1 METSQNT
8 FNQGNILNNLD
19 IFNNQKVTET
29 INNLNSIANQETAIV
44 EDISSIPNTDLNQNK
59 EGEAPYTF
67 VGDFNFSNSGATTE
81 LKNTNVDLFINN
93 NQNTLNSETANT
105 QVITQNPIEV
115 PKTENLN
122 TNFDLGNLNSN
133 LPGKEEKYTFDGNIF
148 DINNNNTLTE
158 QNYSDNA
165 NIFGNNNFNFEG
177 NNNFNADLLNAYTF
191 GELGQNAQ
199 PTLENPQTNFTE
211 NQNVYHEHN
220 SEQPKIEN
228 EQTNL
233 NTNNI
238 IGNEN
243 KENEN
248 LLSTINNDINIKSP
262 FEAIKEN
269 KTLLLENKPTIE
281 NNNNGEEKLES
292 FPGIKNENEKKEE
305 EINTNILPNENNQN
319 QNKNDIQLNNNILN
333 NIEEPPKVEENK
345 LVDISDEIKE
355 IKEMPEKPFEQ
366 RDVIF
371 NKNNIK
377 VIKIEDDETTFCTGI
392 LSPLFKKIFG

>member
-1 METSQNT
+1 MDTIMETSQNT
-8 FNQGNILNNLD
+8 FEQNDAFNQGNVLNNLD
-19 IFNNQKVTET
+19 IFNNQNVTKT
-29 INNLNSIANQETAIV
+29 IDSLNAIANQETAIV
-44 EDISSIPNTDLNQNK
+44 EDISSIPNTNL
-59 EGEAPYTF
+59 
-67 VGDFNFSNSGATTE
+67 
-81 LKNTNVDLFINN
+81 DLFINN
-93 NQNTLNSETANT
+93 NQNILNSETLNT
-105 QVITQNPIEV
+105 KVITQNPNEE
-115 PKTENLN
+115 PKIENLN
-122 TNFDLGNLNSN
+122 TNFDLGNLNTNLNTN

-148 DINNNNTLTE
+148 DINNNYTSPE

-165 NIFGNNNFNFEG
+165 NVFGNNNFNFEG
-177 NNNFNADLLNAYTF
+177 NNNFNVDLLNAYTF
-191 GELGQNAQ
+191 GESGQNAQ
-199 PTLENPQTNFTE
+199 PTLENPLTEFTE
-211 NQNVYHEHN
+211 NQNVYHENN

-238 IGNEN
+238 IGNES